1 MSKKFNIKPPLWP
14 REYTFVEFVKL
25 NRQINENQIVS
36 LYNQYLNKYLDE
48 LGQKK
53 IHFKQSKITQLLTE
67 LKESQLH
74 EVIDTNAPGGSYQDA
89 FSNNY
94 SLTFTG
100 DTSGDSEFVSTTF
113 DPVDYNLGTGGFTVS
128 FWVRPDEFGAH
139 MFALGRREAGTT
151 GRFVFGLYKD
161 ILDKSVMYVGVGDS
175 KKQTIA
181 NGMDY
186 DSEGV
191 NDHNSPG
198 RWYNWVITYAG
209 HDSSATQTE
218 RTLRYYINGTLMHD
232 TWTNWTN
239 TDNGCPIYFGGRNV
253 GGGNPYDNGWACGLD
268 EVAIF
273 DEIKDV
279 EPLYNSGIPSDQTG
293 NSGLV
298 GYWRFEEGAGTTVKD
313 LSGNDNHGTLT
324 TNDSGLP
331 TWSTDTPWYY

>member
-1 MSKKFNIKPPLWP
+1 MSKKFNIKPPLWS

-25 NRQINENQIVS
+25 NPQINENQIVS

-100 DTSGDSEFVSTTF
+100 NTAGDSEYVSTTF
-113 DPVDYNLGTGGFTVS
+113 DPVDYGLGTGGFTVS

-139 MFALGRREAGTT
+139 MFALGRRKAGTT

-175 KKQTIA
+175 KKQTIV
-181 NGMDY
+181 NNMDY

-191 NDHNSPG
+191 LDHNSAG

-209 HDSSATQTE
+209 EDTSPS
-218 RTLRYYINGTLMHD
+218 TLRYYINGTLMHD
-232 TWTNWTN
+232 TTTAWTN

-253 GGGNPYDNGWACGLD
+253 TQNGNPGGSPYDNGWACGLD

-273 DEIKDV
+273 DVVKDV
-279 EPLYNSGIPSDQTG
+279 SDLHDGSHNPIDLT
-293 NSGLV
+293 NESGLV
-298 GYWRFEEGAGTTVKD
+298 GYWRFEEGSGTTVED
-313 LSGNDNHGTLT
+313 LSKNNNYGTLT
-324 TNDSGLP
+324 TDDTGLP
-331 TWSTDTPWYY
+331 ERSGDTP